1 MGSSKKAAQKNPIMN
16 SEQLVIFYRLPA
28 DLNPAGKSNKTL
40 WRHLFFLICGP
51 NGQSIKLRIMSYSE
65 IVVRGQNL
73 QFQVICQNMA
83 MFEQLNDKLLV
94 DSKKVWSLKRL

>member
-1 MGSSKKAAQKNPIMN
+1 MVNFYISNALGQQLSN
-16 SEQLVIFYRLPA
+16 SEPCI
-28 DLNPAGKSNKTL
+28 
-40 WRHLFFLICGP
+40 
-51 NGQSIKLRIMSYSE
+51 YSE